1 MNEIVL
7 AAQAREKTG
16 ITGLSN
22 NLRTEGHIPAVVYGE
37 GKPPMHISVSEKE
50 MLKIIKTAKN
60 NIISLKY
67 SKDGDNVLIKA
78 IQRHVV
84 TEKLLHIDFQRI
96 SLSKEI
102 EVEVHIKLIG
112 EAQGVKLQGGLLQ
125 HGLRSITVTCL
136 PTNIPK
142 EIILD
147 VTSLKMGDAIRVKD
161 IKIEKAKIMDDA
173 EQVIVNIAIP
183 REEAETVTEEAG
195 AEPEVTEKGKKED
208 GDKAE
213 DSKKDKKAEDSKKD
227 KKADDGKR
235 K

>member
-1 MNEIVL
+1 MEEIIL
-7 AAQAREKTG
+7 AAQDREKTG

-22 NLRTEGHIPAVVYGE
+22 NLRAEGYIPAVVYGE
-37 GKPPMHISVSEKE
+37 GKPPMHISVPEKE

-60 NIISLKY
+60 NIINLKY
-67 SKDGDNVLIKA
+67 AKDGDNVLIKTY
-78 IQRHVV
+78 QRHVV

-125 HGLRSITVTCL
+125 HGLRSVTVSCL

-142 EIILD
+142 DIVVD
-147 VTSLKMGDAIRVKD
+147 VTPLKLGDAVRVKD
-161 IKIEKAKIMDDA
+161 LKLEKATIINDA
-173 EQVIVNIAIP
+173 EHVIVNIAIT
-183 REEAETVTEEAG
+183 REEAEPEATDAA

-208 GDKAE
+208 GAKAE
-213 DSKKDKKAEDSKKD
+213 DAKKDKADEGKK
-227 KKADDGKR
+227 K
-235 K
+235 